1 MCVIPRFAGSY
12 MARCRLELFNGKSV
26 ADGWVDPSRQKAG
39 FSGGRTADVIHTRP
53 FSSNIGLWTL
63 FLLVQIASSPQ
74 YGDAFGIVAG
84 VRGVFGS
91 RTLSFTWLSVLWT
104 GSSTGR

>member
-74 YGDAFGIVAG
+74 YGDGAGIFGDVGG
-84 VRGVFGS
+84 VLGS
-91 RTLSFTWLSVLWT
+91 RTVNFTWLIVLRT
-104 GSSTGR
+104 GSRTGR